1 MNLAQQ
7 LERSAQIPLATL
19 ITIGLEVQITRD
31 QCERLASKSLQ
42 LEGEHEVAADLVIR
56 YDLAMVP
63 NQLKL
68 TADWFAHRMGAT
80 LTPAAATSKKR
91 AMQELKDKRALG
103 GKEAYQSIATWQQT
117 APHLRGPAPLTNPA
131 GAAGRRTASLR
142 TQAGAGERT
151 SPLPRP
157 PASNPG
163 STHHPL
169 EAAELYTPSGR
180 EYAAP
185 RPGPVRVL
193 YTSVPHPHA
202 QMNTHVRSYVHDHG
216 PKPAQTH
223 GGLVYAQNEHHAHT
237 ASKKRAM
244 QEGPTRSGWKGLVP
258 VNFPMATDRPH
269 IPVVQPHSPI
279 QMGWGTGAPTRVNQP
294 IIHSQRALPPRATS
308 VVNPDTSSATA
319 PTRTLRQTT
328 AAVPGCKEGPG

>member
-1 MNLAQQ
+1 M
-7 LERSAQIPLATL
+7 ATD
-19 ITIGLEVQITRD
+19 R
-31 QCERLASKSLQ
+31 
-42 LEGEHEVAADLVIR
+42 
-56 YDLAMVP
+56 P
-63 NQLKL
+63 
-68 TADWFAHRMGAT
+68 
-80 LTPAAATSKKR
+80 TSPW
-91 AMQELKDKRALG
+91 
-103 GKEAYQSIATWQQT
+103 SS
-117 APHLRGPAPLTNPA
+117 PLTNPA
-131 GAAGRRTASLR
+131 GAAGRRTTSLR

-151 SPLPRP
+151 SPLPLP

-163 STHHPL
+163 TTHHPL
-169 EAAELYTPSGR
+169 EAAEPYTPSGR

-185 RPGPVRVL
+185 CSGPVRVL
-193 YTSVPHPHA
+193 YTCVPHPHA

-258 VNFPMATDRPH
+258 VNFRMATDHPH
-269 IPVVQPHSPI
+269 IPVVQPHLPI

-294 IIHSQRALPPRATS
+294 ITHSQRALSPRATS

-328 AAVPGCKEGPG
+328 AAVPGCKEGAG

>member
-1 MNLAQQ
+1 M
-7 LERSAQIPLATL
+7 ATD
-19 ITIGLEVQITRD
+19 R
-31 QCERLASKSLQ
+31 
-42 LEGEHEVAADLVIR
+42 
-56 YDLAMVP
+56 P
-63 NQLKL
+63 
-68 TADWFAHRMGAT
+68 
-80 LTPAAATSKKR
+80 TSPW
-91 AMQELKDKRALG
+91 
-103 GKEAYQSIATWQQT
+103 SS
-117 APHLRGPAPLTNPA
+117 PLTNPA
-131 GAAGRRTASLR
+131 GAAGRRTTSLR
-142 TQAGAGERT
+142 TQARAEERT
-151 SPLPRP
+151 SPLPLP

-163 STHHPL
+163 TTHHPL
-169 EAAELYTPSGR
+169 EAAEPYTTSGR

-185 RPGPVRVL
+185 CSGPVRVL
-193 YTSVPHPHA
+193 YTCVPHPHA

-223 GGLVYAQNEHHAHT
+223 GGLLYAQNEHHAHT

-244 QEGPTRSGWKGLVP
+244 QEGPTRYGWKGLVP
-258 VNFPMATDRPH
+258 VNFRMATDHPH

-294 IIHSQRALPPRATS
+294 ITHSQRALSPRATS